1 MICGPRRPLRP
12 SFAIFAGLAS
22 TSRRFLLIQARK
34 GAEDGKTTLTSA
46 DPAVQGATRNKL
58 TEMASDVH
66 RAAKIAKGATRI
78 RAPAH
83 AIDPSDAP
91 RPCHQRPAPRPRP
104 QSIAQI
110 GCRQRFQGP
119 QRIETAADSASP
131 QLAPEL
137 YNLRRNLPASEGEC
151 RVGHEHLGAQQQ

>member
-1 MICGPRRPLRP
+1 MPLLKSRTTASPARSHEMGPSQATTTELRDICR
-12 SFAIFAGLAS
+12 AGIS
-22 TSRRFLLIQARK
+22 
-34 GAEDGKTTLTSA
+34 KTTLTSG

-58 TEMASDVH
+58 TEIASDVH

-104 QSIAQI
+104 QSISQI

-137 YNLRRNLPASEGEC
+137 YSLRRNLPACEGEC
-151 RVGHEHLGAQQQ
+151 RVGHEHLGAPQQ